1 MAPARSLPA
10 SRHRCRPASTAW
22 TSPPRMQR
30 LAGPRALSPGPAV
43 DTCDSS
49 QQTRD
54 DVATCRRV
62 RDRTTPV
69 EGLAVGRRWVSMGGL
84 VRPHLSLDGSG
95 WASGHRRFPMVCC
108 FGAPS
113 GPVGAGNTTASG
125 YTHRP
130 PFGTHSIRSTSPRRA
145 PKPATHSPDRCRASA
160 WRFDAASA
168 NTVALNTAAAKATA
182 PTDVAA
188 VTNTGGISGRPSSG
202 RDRDAPGWEHRSVP
216 RQHCSQRRITRCRH
230 HGRHQGRTDRASPH
244 RLRVQPGSWAANCP
258 QSVRKVSAKQNVPN
272 AGTEPAPAVTP
283 DDVAGAQRQSGV
295 LQWGVPALTGA
306 LVVVS
311 AYARDQQRASEAS
324 KASRFSRSPAVL
336 RDSCS
341 WCPSPDDKFVRTL
354 GITGL
359 SKSMVSEM
367 PPHLDEQVT
376 AFRTRPLDLP

>member
-30 LAGPRALSPGPAV
+30 LAGPRALSPGPAI

-95 WASGHRRFPMVCC
+95 WAGGHRRFPMVCC

-125 YTHRP
+125 YIHRP

-168 NTVALNTAAAKATA
+168 NTVALNTAAAKATSA
-182 PTDVAA
+182 HRRSRCDQH
-188 VTNTGGISGRPSSG
+188 R
-202 RDRDAPGWEHRSVP
+202 RDRWTPVKRSRPGCTWLGASV
-216 RQHCSQRRITRCRH
+216 SSKATLL
-230 HGRHQGRTDRASPH
+230 ASPH
-244 RLRVQPGSWAANCP
+244 NAVSPRMVAIRAGLTVPALIASGYSRGPGP
-258 QSVRKVSAKQNVPN
+258 QSVRKGVRKAERAERRHGARTRRHARRRGRGSAAVGRAPVGCASPDRSPRRRQRLCEGSATSQRGVKGEQVLEI
-272 AGTEPAPAVTP
+272 AGS
-283 DDVAGAQRQSGV
+283 AQG
-295 LQWGVPALTGA
+295 LL
-306 LVVVS
+306 LVVS
-311 AYARDQQRASEAS
+311 IA
-324 KASRFSRSPAVL
+324 
-336 RDSCS
+336 
-341 WCPSPDDKFVRTL
+341 
-354 GITGL
+354 G
-359 SKSMVSEM
+359 
-367 PPHLDEQVT
+367 
-376 AFRTRPLDLP
+376 